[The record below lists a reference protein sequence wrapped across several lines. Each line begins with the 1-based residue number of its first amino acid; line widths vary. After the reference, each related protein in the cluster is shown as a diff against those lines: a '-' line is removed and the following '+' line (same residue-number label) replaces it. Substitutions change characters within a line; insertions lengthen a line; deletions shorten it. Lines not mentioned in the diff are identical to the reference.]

1 MGWSIVTDS
10 SCDLFPHKV
19 NEENIKMSSV
29 PFIINIGDN
38 EYIDDE
44 KIDVEA
50 FVEDMVT
57 STKATGTACASPD
70 RWKEEF
76 SKAAKTIAVTIS
88 SNLSGSFNSASI
100 GKTMALEEDETK
112 KIAIIDSKSAGP
124 ELIICVE
131 KVIELIKNGV
141 HFDEIVKQAEKCV
154 EDTHVV
160 FALHSFENL
169 RKNGRISSVK
179 CLFAKM
185 MNLWGIGI
193 GTDEG
198 KITIKDKARG
208 EKKALE
214 SIITDMKSNGFNGGK
229 VVISHCINRELAEKM
244 KEKLLETWENI
255 EIEIYKTR
263 GLCSYYVEKG
273 GIIVAYA

>member
-1 MGWSIVTDS
+1 MSWSIVTDS
-10 SCDLFPHKV
+10 SCDLYPHEIK
-19 NEENIKMSSV
+19 EEEISVSSV

-38 EYIDDE
+38 EYVDDE
-44 KIDVEA
+44 NINIES

-57 STKATGTACASPD
+57 STKPTGTACASPD
-70 RWKEEF
+70 RWREEF
-76 SKAAKTIAVTIS
+76 SKAARTIAVTIS

-100 GKTMALEEDETK
+100 GKAMALEEDSSKE
-112 KIAIIDSKSAGP
+112 IAIIDSKSAGP
-124 ELIICVE
+124 ELIICLE
-131 KVIELIKNGV
+131 KIIDLIKKGV
-141 HFDEIVKQAEKCV
+141 HFDEIAKQAEKCV
-154 EDTHVV
+154 NDTHVV

-198 KITIKDKARG
+198 FITIKDKARG

-214 SIITDMKSNGFNGGK
+214 SIISDMKSNGFNGGK
-229 VVISHCINRELAEKM
+229 VVISHCINYELAQKM
-244 KEKLLETWENI
+244 KDKLMETWENI
-255 EIEIYKTR
+255 EIKIYKTR

-273 GIIVAYA
+273 GIIVAYT